1 MINGG
6 IALFA
11 GTTEGREIC
20 EYCIQHNIGLSVYV
34 ATEYGKEVLP
44 TNDNL
49 SVFVG
54 RMEQA
59 DMEREL
65 AKKNPALVI
74 DATHP
79 YAVLVTENI
88 ANACKTL
95 EIPYI
100 RVSREKDNCKA
111 YGGNIYYVKDT
122 EEAAKILAKWQ
133 NKKILLTTGSKDFL
147 AYTKLKD
154 WQQRVYLRIL
164 PSVEQLSK
172 CLEAGFSS
180 SHLICMQG
188 PFSKE
193 MNSALIKQFG
203 IDVMV
208 TKESGNTGGFLEK
221 IEAAN
226 ENLIPVLVLKR
237 PQDFKGKSVAET
249 IGEIVRLNGK
259 TDIQE
264 KEN

>member
-1 MINGG
+1 MTNG
-6 IALFA
+6 IVLFA

-44 TNDNL
+44 TSDGI

-54 RMEQA
+54 RMEQS

-65 AKKNPALVI
+65 IKKKPALVI

-95 EIPYI
+95 GLSYI
-100 RVSREKDNCKA
+100 RVSRENKFCEA
-111 YGGNIYYVKDT
+111 YSNIYYVKDT
-122 EEAAKILAKWQ
+122 DEAAEILYKWQ
-133 NKKILLTTGSKDFL
+133 DKKILLTTGSKDFL
-147 AYTKLKD
+147 PYTKLEN
-154 WQQRVYLRIL
+154 WQQRVYIRIL

-172 CLEAGFSS
+172 CLASGFSP
-180 SHLICMQG
+180 SHIICMQG

-193 MNSALIKQFG
+193 MNSALIRQLG

-208 TKESGNTGGFLEK
+208 TKESGHTGGFLEK
-221 IEAAN
+221 IEAAKEN
-226 ENLIPVLVLKR
+226 EIPVLVLKR
-237 PQDFKGKSVAET
+237 PQDFKGKSVAD
-249 IGEIVRLNGK
+249 IIVEINGLQEK
-259 TDIQE
+259 MDIQE